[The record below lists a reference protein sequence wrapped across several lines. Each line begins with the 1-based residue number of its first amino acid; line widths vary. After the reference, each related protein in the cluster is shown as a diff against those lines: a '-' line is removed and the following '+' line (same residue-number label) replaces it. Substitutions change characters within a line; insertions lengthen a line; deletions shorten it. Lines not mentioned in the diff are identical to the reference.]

1 MRNENIIELLDNLAR
16 IDAELARLKSGK
28 LTQQEKEIANNIS
41 TSININDFM
50 NEIKNIMEMK
60 QNKKHNNTHYI
71 RWL

>member
-1 MRNENIIELLDNLAR
+1 MGKENIIELLDNLAR
-16 IDAELARLKSGK
+16 TDAELARLKSGK

-60 QNKKHNNTHYI
+60 
-71 RWL
+71 

>member
-1 MRNENIIELLDNLAR
+1 MRNENTIELLDNLAR
-16 IDAELARLKSGK
+16 TDAELARLKSGK

-60 QNKKHNNTHYI
+60 
-71 RWL
+71 

>member
-71 RWL
+71 R

>member
-16 IDAELARLKSGK
+16 TDAELARLKSGK

-60 QNKKHNNTHYI
+60 
-71 RWL
+71 

>member
-1 MRNENIIELLDNLAR
+1 MKTLEELLIELAR
-16 IDAELARLKSGK
+16 TDAELARLKSGK

-60 QNKKHNNTHYI
+60 
-71 RWL
+71 